1 MLIGVFLGHFRINL
15 HQTRTQYSNE
25 GPQHW
30 NAAQFP
36 KKTLSKCGIFSPKN
50 SCSHFSSL
58 REQQICSGQKSI
70 NDVTLT
76 SDTPILSPV
85 ATKIRTDHR

>member
-1 MLIGVFLGHFRINL
+1 VRIGAYSIYRVTLIAVFLGHFRINL

-36 KKTLSKCGIFSPKN
+36 KKTLLEFCRRKTVVVTFFRSVNSKFQAASK
-50 SCSHFSSL
+50 
-58 REQQICSGQKSI
+58 I
-70 NDVTLT
+70 N
-76 SDTPILSPV
+76 
-85 ATKIRTDHR
+85 K